1 MSLTKRELL
10 RVRYVRVGH
19 AICQSCKLLL
29 TENRGNPLLLAAPD
43 LLCNQLL
50 EVDVA
55 GWNLQ
60 GEGGGG
66 GGGSWQGVIL
76 VRGEGVLIYSWEW
89 THEC

>member
-1 MSLTKRELL
+1 MRERERREVSLTKREFL
-10 RVRYVRVGH
+10 RVRDVRVWH

-60 GEGGGG
+60 GEGAVG
-66 GGGSWQGVIL
+66 
-76 VRGEGVLIYSWEW
+76 RG
-89 THEC
+89 